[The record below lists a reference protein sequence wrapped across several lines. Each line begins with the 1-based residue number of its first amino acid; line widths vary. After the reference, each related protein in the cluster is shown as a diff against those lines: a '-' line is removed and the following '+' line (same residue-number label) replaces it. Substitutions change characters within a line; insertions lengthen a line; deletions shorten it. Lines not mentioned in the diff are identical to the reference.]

1 MTKQH
6 TKKRLDTAINGTDEM
21 PRTAIYIKKPDGTRI
36 LYGAWPPIPGLKP
49 GDPVPE
55 DHSRE
60 DQRLNVV
67 ADSAETADVFLKLR
81 GERQ

>member
-1 MTKQH
+1 MKKQLKNQIDH
-6 TKKRLDTAINGTDEM
+6 LLNGGDE
-21 PRTAIYIKKPDGTRI
+21 RTTTAIYIKKPDGTRI
-36 LYGAWPPIPGLKP
+36 LYGAWPPHPTLKP